1 MSVEEWKQ
9 APIAIL
15 GAGAVGKAVG
25 ADSKLAGN
33 RVHLFELP
41 AFAEQTLKNLDKT
54 GITLTGGQNSLYG
67 FERSGRAFFDL
78 VTDRIEEAVAGAKII
93 IVAVPSIAH
102 DQFFEA
108 LVPVLEDGMIVHII
122 PDNFGS
128 LKLRK
133 KMRELGCQKQV
144 IVGGWT
150 SAPYGAR
157 IIREGGVMTPKIELK
172 YRAITLR
179 GAALPLTD
187 QDIFLE
193 SSQAI
198 GAFDAITEGDGVTG
212 GQTVLDIGFSNVNPV
227 LHCPGTILGASVM
240 ENFGRIFGGN
250 DPLQYSIYSHAYS
263 ESVAEVQYAFY
274 LEQVQLAEAI
284 GVDLLRY
291 PRRTFC
297 RGPVFWGQSI
307 WEMTALFPLTSSFRW
322 LMGLAPSPF
331 RTAM

>member
-1 MSVEEWKQ
+1 MSVEEWKK

-41 AFAEQTLKNLDKT
+41 KFAKDTLKNIEKT

-78 VTDRIEEAVAGAKII
+78 VTDRIEEAVAGAKIV

-108 LVPVLEDGMIVHII
+108 LVPFLEDGMIVHII

-157 IIREGGVMTPKIELK
+157 IVREGGVMTPKIELK

-198 GAFDAITEGDGVTG
+198 E
-212 GQTVLDIGFSNVNPV
+212 
-227 LHCPGTILGASVM
+227 
-240 ENFGRIFGGN
+240 
-250 DPLQYSIYSHAYS
+250 PLM
-263 ESVAEVQYAFY
+263 
-274 LEQVQLAEAI
+274 
-284 GVDLLRY
+284 LLRKE
-291 PRRTFC
+291 T
-297 RGPVFWGQSI
+297 V
-307 WEMTALFPLTSSFRW
+307 
-322 LMGLAPSPF
+322 
-331 RTAM
+331 